1 MSVFV
6 LDQRKRPLMPCSE
19 RRARLLLS
27 RKRAVV
33 HRVWPFTIRLK
44 DRNREASQV
53 QPVALKLDPGSK
65 TTGMALVR
73 VEQAQEGDVHH
84 AVHLAELSHR
94 GEVVHHALQRRAGY
108 RRRRRSANLRHRPPR
123 FANRGR
129 ESGWLPPSLR
139 SRIGNVLTWACRYAR
154 WTPLGRIEIERV
166 KFDTALLQ
174 NPEITGILYQR
185 GELCGWEIRSYLLE
199 KFGRRCV
206 YCGCGETAFEIDHV
220 VPKSRGGSNR
230 VSNLVLSC
238 HDCNSAKGG
247 RTAAEFGH
255 PHVAVQAQLP
265 LRDAAAVNATRFALA
280 EALGVVG
287 VPIGTW
293 SGGRTRWNRDR
304 FGIEKAHCLDALC
317 VGDVAGV
324 RVPAFRTISISAQG
338 RGSYQ
343 RTNVDE
349 SGFPRGY
356 LTRAKRMRGFATG
369 DLVCARVPAPLKTAG
384 VHAGRVAVRASGSF
398 RVGKMD
404 GISAKYCT
412 VVQRAD
418 GYRYALRKDAQGG
431 GASSPRVNA
440 GASAPQGW

>member
-33 HRVWPFTIRLK
+33 HRLWPFTIRLK
-44 DRNREASQV
+44 DRSRERSQV

-65 TTGMALVR
+65 TTGMTLVR
-73 VEQAQEGDVHH
+73 IEQTQAGEIHH
-84 AVHLAELSHR
+84 ALHLAELTHR
-94 GEVVHHALQRRAGY
+94 GQVVHRALHQRAGY
-108 RRRRRSANLRHRPPR
+108 RRRRRSANLRHRPSR
-123 FANRGR
+123 FKHRVR
-129 ESGWLPPSLR
+129 KSGWLPPSLR
-139 SRIGNVLTWACRYAR
+139 SRIGNVLTWACRYGR
-154 WTPLGRIEIERV
+154 WTPLSRIEIERV

-206 YCGCGETAFEIDHV
+206 YCGRGETTFEIDHV
-220 VPKSRGGSNR
+220 LPSSRGGSDR

-238 HDCNSAKGG
+238 HDCNSAKGDQ
-247 RTAAEFGH
+247 TAAEFGH
-255 PHVAVQAQLP
+255 PHVERQGKLP
-265 LRDAAAVNATRFALA
+265 LRDAAAVNATRFAIV
-280 EALGVVG
+280 EALAVVG
-287 VPIGTW
+287 LPIGTW
-293 SGGRTRWNRDR
+293 SGGRTRWNRAR

-317 VGDVAGV
+317 VGEVAGV
-324 RVPAFRTISISAQG
+324 SLPVFRTLSIAAQG

-349 SGFPRGY
+349 AGFPRGY
-356 LTRAKRMRGFATG
+356 LMRTKRMRGFSTG
-369 DLVCARVPAPLKTAG
+369 DLVRARVPEHLKTGG
-384 VHAGRVAVRASGSF
+384 VHVGRVVVRASGSF
-398 RVGKMD
+398 RVGKLD
-404 GISAKYCT
+404 GINAKYCQ

-418 GYRYALRKDAQGG
+418 GYSYALQKDIQGG

-440 GASAPQGW
+440 GASVPQ

>member
-44 DRNREASQV
+44 DRNREGSQV

-73 VEQAQEGDVHH
+73 IEQTQDGEVHH
-84 AVHLAELSHR
+84 ALHLAELTHR
-94 GEVVHHALQRRAGY
+94 GEQVHQALRKRAGY

-123 FANRGR
+123 FENRGR

-154 WTPLGRIEIERV
+154 WTPLSRIEIERV
-166 KFDTALLQ
+166 KFDPALLQ
-174 NPEITGILYQR
+174 HPEITGILYQR
-185 GELCGWEIRSYLLE
+185 GELFGWEIRSYLLE

-206 YCGCGETAFEIDHV
+206 YCGRGETAFEIDHV
-220 VPKSRGGSNR
+220 VPRSRGGTER
-230 VSNLVLSC
+230 VNNLVLSC
-238 HDCNSAKGG
+238 HDCNRAKGDQ
-247 RTAAEFGH
+247 TAAEFGH
-255 PHVAVQAQLP
+255 PQVAVQAQLP
-265 LRDAAAVNATRFALA
+265 LRDAAAVNATRFALV
-280 EALGVVG
+280 EALGVLG
-287 VPIGTW
+287 LPIGSW

-304 FGIEKAHCLDALC
+304 FGLEKAHCLDALC
-317 VGDVAGV
+317 VGEMAGV
-324 RVPAFRTISISAQG
+324 RVPSSRTLSISAQG

-349 SGFPRGY
+349 AGFPRGY
-356 LTRAKRMRGFATG
+356 LTRAKRMRGFSTG
-369 DLVCARVPAPLKTAG
+369 DLVCARVPEHLKTAG
-384 VHAGRVAVRASGSF
+384 VHVGRVAVRASGSF
-398 RVGKMD
+398 RVGKLD
-404 GISAKYCT
+404 GINAKYCQ
-412 VVQRAD
+412 VLQRAD
-418 GYRYALRKDAQGG
+418 GYSYALQKVAYGG
-431 GASSPRVNA
+431 GASSPRVTE
-440 GASAPQGW
+440 GASAPQ